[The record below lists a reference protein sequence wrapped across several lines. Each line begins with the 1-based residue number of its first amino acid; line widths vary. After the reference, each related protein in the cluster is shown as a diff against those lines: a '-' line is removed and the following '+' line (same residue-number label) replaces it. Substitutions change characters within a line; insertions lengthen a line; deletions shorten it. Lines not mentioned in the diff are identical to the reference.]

1 MKRILHILQRLVLV
15 AVVAASVSSCYL
27 TKIKDL
33 DISSFGIKYV
43 VPSSVNALSGVLL
56 LGVDNPSIS
65 FTVTSLDGVIMCD
78 GQPLVYVDAGEV
90 PVQRRSIQ
98 VYEVPCTVT
107 LAVGVSYLDVLVKV
121 SRRTP
126 SLAGF
131 TANANLHVKLKNGK
145 GTTLTFKDLDLS
157 QFTQ

>member
-1 MKRILHILQRLVLV
+1 MKKILRILQRLMLV

-27 TKIKDL
+27 AKIKDL

-43 VPSSVNALSGVLL
+43 VPSSVNSLSAVLL

-65 FTVTSLDGVIMCD
+65 FTVTSLDGVIKCD
-78 GQPLVYVDAGEV
+78 GKPLVYVDAGQV
-90 PVQRRSIQ
+90 DVQRRSVQ
-98 VYEVPCTVT
+98 VYELPCTIT
-107 LAVGVSYLDVLVKV
+107 LAEGVSYLDVLVKV
-121 SRRTP
+121 GKRTP

-131 TANANLHVKLKNGK
+131 SADANLHVKLKKGK
-145 GTTLTFKDLDLS
+145 GTTLTFTDLDLS